1 MANAGA
7 LRFNPRNNDYHG
19 SWLHGYKMSPPE
31 HYPIRDLDVFYQ
43 ENKRAIVQTIARE
56 VTELGPVK
64 VRLSFYVQFKK
75 EVGNAT
81 EHMEHFF
88 RNDPPLIVTHLFQL
102 RDSAALDAIVN
113 ANKEEISRW
122 QNQGSDWVVERILT
136 VYLEFV
142 KYEPIRGGTY
152 IPTPPKLKSKRAI
165 INVKNQHDQCLRW
178 SL

>member
-1 MANAGA
+1 MASYPDMANAAAGA
-7 LRFNPRNNDYHG
+7 LRFNPRNFDYHG

-31 HYPIRDLDVFYQ
+31 NYPIMDLEEFYR
-43 ENKRAIVQTIARE
+43 ENKSAIVQTIARE

-75 EVGNAT
+75 EVGDAT

-88 RNDPPLIVTHLFQL
+88 RNDPPLIVTRLFQL

-122 QNQGSDWVVERILT
+122 QNQGSDWVVYKRCIL
-136 VYLEFV
+136 
-142 KYEPIRGGTY
+142 
-152 IPTPPKLKSKRAI
+152 
-165 INVKNQHDQCLRW
+165 